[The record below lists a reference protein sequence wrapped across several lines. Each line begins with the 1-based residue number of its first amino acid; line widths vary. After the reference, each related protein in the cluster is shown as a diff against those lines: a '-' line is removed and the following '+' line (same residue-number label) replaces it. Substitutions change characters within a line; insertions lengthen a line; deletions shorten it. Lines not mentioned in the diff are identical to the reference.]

1 VVSNRLLEIPQQGGG
16 EFFWKPSEQESGVDL
31 PIVPALSLSAGKAET
46 ETTPQYPG

>member
-1 VVSNRLLEIPQQGGG
+1 MVSNRLLEIPQQGGG